1 MVVVKN
7 YMPIQ
12 NPVEHLR
19 QSAFAKIT
27 GKSRYTAFAK
37 KASSWMF
44 NWVLNTPLKTTQH
57 IQCLKFFCECL
68 MQILNSFSSQSTHLV
83 FQFFSS
89 FRTQFL
95 ITGRV
100 FHAKEKESY
109 LLYDSH
115 TKLIQGIIFF
125 FVHQKIRKSN
135 CSDSACHPFS
145 WDMSIVS
152 AIW

>member
-1 MVVVKN
+1 MVVVTN
-7 YMPIQ
+7 HMPIQ
-12 NPVEHLR
+12 NTVEHLR
-19 QSAFAKIT
+19 QSGFAKIT
-27 GKSRYTAFAK
+27 GKSLYTAFAK

-68 MQILNSFSSQSTHLV
+68 MYILNSFSSQSTRLV
-83 FQFFSS
+83 FQFFAS

-100 FHAKEKESY
+100 FHVKDKESY

-115 TKLIQGIIFF
+115 TKIIQGIIFSLPIKKYGK
-125 FVHQKIRKSN
+125 VIAVIALPIHHLGTSQL
-135 CSDSACHPFS
+135 
-145 WDMSIVS
+145 
-152 AIW
+152 